1 MQHFYLFMLQTFQMK
16 YADFYTEVKYSKEL
30 TLIVGYNRVS
40 KDIVEIISVELV
52 ESFGI
57 NLFNLLS
64 DKTIYQIYGLIE
76 NGETLTMGEI

>member
-1 MQHFYLFMLQTFQMK
+1 MK

-30 TLIVGYNRVS
+30 TLIVGYNRIS

-57 NLFNLLS
+57 NVFEMLNDEVINKVFQLV
-64 DKTIYQIYGLIE
+64 E
-76 NGETLTMGEI
+76 NGVNLNMGKI

>member
-1 MQHFYLFMLQTFQMK
+1 MK

-30 TLIVGYNRVS
+30 NLIVGYNRIS

-57 NLFNLLS
+57 NVFEMLNDEVINKVFQLV
-64 DKTIYQIYGLIE
+64 E
-76 NGETLTMGEI
+76 NGTNLNVGEK

>member
-1 MQHFYLFMLQTFQMK
+1 MQHFYLFMLHPFQMK

>member
-1 MQHFYLFMLQTFQMK
+1 MQHFYLFMLHPFQMK

-30 TLIVGYNRVS
+30 TLIVGYNRIS

-57 NLFNLLS
+57 NVFEMLNDEVINKVFQLV
-64 DKTIYQIYGLIE
+64 E
-76 NGETLTMGEI
+76 NGVNLNMGKI

>member
-30 TLIVGYNRVS
+30 NLIVGYNRIS
-40 KDIVEIISVELV
+40 NDIVEIISVELV

-57 NLFNLLS
+57 NVFEMLNDEVINKVFQLV
-64 DKTIYQIYGLIE
+64 E
-76 NGETLTMGEI
+76 NGTNLNVGEK

>member
-1 MQHFYLFMLQTFQMK
+1 MLHPFQMK

>member
-30 TLIVGYNRVS
+30 NLIVGYNRIS
-40 KDIVEIISVELV
+40 NDIVEIISVELA

-57 NLFNLLS
+57 NVFEMLNDEVIKKVFQLV
-64 DKTIYQIYGLIE
+64 E
-76 NGETLTMGEI
+76 NGVNLNVGY

>member
-1 MQHFYLFMLQTFQMK
+1 MK

-30 TLIVGYNRVS
+30 NLIVGYNRIS

-57 NLFNLLS
+57 NVFEMLNDEVINKVFQLV
-64 DKTIYQIYGLIE
+64 E
-76 NGETLTMGEI
+76 NGVNLNVGEK

>member
-16 YADFYTEVKYSKEL
+16 YADFYTEVKFNECL
-30 TLIVGYNRVS
+30 TFVVGYNRVS
-40 KDIVEIISVELV
+40 HDLIEIISVEAV
-52 ESFGI
+52 DSFGI

-76 NGETLTMGEI
+76 NGETLTMEEI

>member
-40 KDIVEIISVELV
+40 SELIEIISVEAV
-52 ESFGI
+52 DSFGI

-76 NGETLTMGEI
+76 NWETLTMGEI

>member
-30 TLIVGYNRVS
+30 TLIVGYNRIS

-57 NLFNLLS
+57 NVFEMLNDEVINKVFQLV
-64 DKTIYQIYGLIE
+64 E
-76 NGETLTMGEI
+76 NGVNLNMGKI

>member
-30 TLIVGYNRVS
+30 TLIVGYNRIS

>member
-16 YADFYTEVKYSKEL
+16 YADFYTEVQYSKEL

-40 KDIVEIISVELV
+40 NELIEIISVEAV
-52 ESFGI
+52 DSFGI